1 MFKKERNT
9 NSPVHMQFW
18 VGKTAT
24 KDFFGQN
31 LSSGDVFKQE
41 KSPTKTAHG
50 KDHF

>member
-1 MFKKERNT
+1 
-9 NSPVHMQFW
+9 MQFW

-24 KDFFGQN
+24 KYFFGQN